1 MKNNNYD
8 FLTNA
13 LGVAMTAVQTNEI
26 FQLISLILTCISI
39 TFSMIFTIWK
49 WYHNATA
56 DGKIDKN
63 EFDDIMNETGAI
75 INRIDNKLND
85 LNDKL
90 NKKDKK

>member
-13 LGVAMTAVQTNEI
+13 LGVALTAVQTNEI
-26 FQLISLILTCISI
+26 FQLVSLILTCVSI

-63 EFDDIMNETGAI
+63 EIDDIMNETDAI
-75 INRIDNKLND
+75 MNRIDNKLND
-85 LNDKL
+85 LKG
-90 NKKDKK
+90 

>member
-26 FQLISLILTCISI
+26 FQLASLILTCISI

-49 WYHNATA
+49 WYHNAAA
-56 DGKIDKN
+56 DGKIDKK
-63 EFDDIMNETGAI
+63 EIDEIMNEI
-75 INRIDNKLND
+75 DDKINNLND
-85 LNDKL
+85 ELNR
-90 NKKDKK
+90 KDK

>member
-13 LGVAMTAVQTNEI
+13 LSVAMTAVQTNEI
-26 FQLISLILTCISI
+26 FQIVSLILTCISI

-56 DGKIDKN
+56 DGKIDKK
-63 EFDDIMNETGAI
+63 EIDEIMNEI
-75 INRIDNKLND
+75 
-85 LNDKL
+85 NDKL
-90 NKKDKK
+90 NNLNDELNRKDKE

>member
-13 LGVAMTAVQTNEI
+13 LGVAMTAVQTDEI

-56 DGKIDKN
+56 DGKIDKK
-63 EFDDIMNETGAI
+63 EIDEIMNEI
-75 INRIDNKLND
+75 DDKINNLNNE
-85 LNDKL
+85 LNR
-90 NKKDKK
+90 KDK

>member
-13 LGVAMTAVQTNEI
+13 LGITMTALQTNEF

-49 WYHNATA
+49 WYHTATA
-56 DGKIDKN
+56 DGKIDKK
-63 EFDDIMNETGAI
+63 EIDDIMNK
-75 INRIDNKLND
+75 IDNKLND
-85 LNDKL
+85 LNNEL
-90 NKKDKK
+90 NRKDN

>member
-13 LGVAMTAVQTNEI
+13 LGVALTAVQTNEI

-56 DGKIDKN
+56 DGKIDKG
-63 EFDDIMNETGAI
+63 EIDDIMTK
-75 INRIDNKLND
+75 IDDKLND
-85 LNDKL
+85 LNDEL
-90 NKKDKK
+90 NRKDKD

>member
-13 LGVAMTAVQTNEI
+13 IGVAMTAVQTNEI

-39 TFSMIFTIWK
+39 SFSMIFTIWK

-56 DGKIDKN
+56 DGKIDKK
-63 EFDDIMNETGAI
+63 EIDEIMTEIDDK
-75 INRIDNKLND
+75 INNLND
-85 LNDKL
+85 ELNR
-90 NKKDKK
+90 KDK

>member
-13 LGVAMTAVQTNEI
+13 LGVTLTAVQTNEI
-26 FQLISLILTCISI
+26 FQLVSLILTCISI

-63 EFDDIMNETGAI
+63 EIDDIMNETDAI
-75 INRIDNKLND
+75 MNRIDNKLND

>member
-8 FLTNA
+8 FLTNG
-13 LGVAMTAVQTNEI
+13 LGVVMTAIQTNEI

-63 EFDDIMNETGAI
+63 EIEDIMNK
-75 INRIDNKLND
+75 IDNKLNE
-85 LNDKL
+85 LNDEL
-90 NKKDKK
+90 NRKDKE